1 MIKPPSIDSVDYR
14 HDMEYVT
21 AIKEYCRVHKIP
33 YYSGIESFIEVIY
46 NHTGEAISRYY
57 HNNPMYISECYN
69 DYFGYDVQER
79 YDPIKGI
86 DDCDFIDNFELF
98 INVDVPEGIDLPS
111 WYYKAQ
117 RELKTHSYFDL
128 KKTCIKYYKEDVLQD
143 ISIKLE
149 GKSYYLASLDRKYLK
164 IILSNSNLFSK
175 ITSISNKTIS
185 KLFDATASHSY
196 VSSAIE
202 QLYANN
208 ASENKRTYLLNE
220 LNLVQLFFDLYDKS
234 KDKKAEPTSFINT
247 MFSFIEVWS
256 LAKDFLYSANSW
268 ATNPDE
274 LIKKFCRYYSS
285 IKDKV
290 AKKDQEVETK
300 INAIRRLFYTPY
312 QQGAIYEN
320 NYDAL
325 KFLFVNNEHYHQS
338 VKKVKESIRYWHKLK
353 NETKIVINNKEYT
366 NCYKDIFK
374 KEFKYIKDHT
384 IKSPFE
390 KI

>member
-149 GKSYYLASLDRKYLK
+149 GKSYYLAALDRNYLQ

-290 AKKDQEVETK
+290 SKKDQEVETK

-374 KEFKYIKDHT
+374 KEFQYIKDHT

>member
-1 MIKPPSIDSVDYR
+1 M
-14 HDMEYVT
+14 
-21 AIKEYCRVHKIP
+21 
-33 YYSGIESFIEVIY
+33 
-46 NHTGEAISRYY
+46 
-57 HNNPMYISECYN
+57 
-69 DYFGYDVQER
+69 
-79 YDPIKGI
+79 
-86 DDCDFIDNFELF
+86 
-98 INVDVPEGIDLPS
+98 
-111 WYYKAQ
+111 
-117 RELKTHSYFDL
+117 
-128 KKTCIKYYKEDVLQD
+128 LQD

-149 GKSYYLASLDRKYLK
+149 GKSYYLADLDRNYLQ
-164 IILSNSNLFSK
+164 IIMSNSNLFSK

-185 KLFDATASHSY
+185 KLFDATASHNY

-374 KEFKYIKDHT
+374 KEFQYIKDHT

>member
-69 DYFGYDVQER
+69 DYFGYYRQVY
-79 YDPIKGI
+79 YDPIRDI
-86 DDCDFIDNFELF
+86 DDCDIIENFDSFIDF
-98 INVDVPEGIDLPS
+98 DVPDMIDLPS
-111 WYYKAQ
+111 WYRKA
-117 RELKTHSYFDL
+117 RSELKTHSYFDL

-149 GKSYYLASLDRKYLK
+149 GKSYYLADLDRNYLQ

-202 QLYANN
+202 QLYVNN
-208 ASENKRTYLLNE
+208 ASEDKRTYLLNE
-220 LNLVQLFFDLYDKS
+220 LKLVQLFFDLYDKS
-234 KDKKAEPTSFINT
+234 KANKAEPTSFINT
-247 MFSFIEVWS
+247 MYNFIEVWS

-274 LIKKFCRYYSS
+274 LIKKFCKYYSS
-285 IKDKV
+285 IKDKG

-300 INAIRRLFYTPY
+300 INAIRCLFYMPY
-312 QQGAIYEN
+312 QQGAVYEN

-325 KFLFVNNEHYHQS
+325 KFLFVNNEHYHQNAE
-338 VKKVKESIRYWHKLK
+338 KVKNSIRHWHKLK

-366 NCYKDIFK
+366 NYYKDIFK
-374 KEFKYIKDHT
+374 NELQYIKDRP

>member
-1 MIKPPSIDSVDYR
+1 MIKPPLIDSVDYR
-14 HDMEYVT
+14 HDMEYVV
-21 AIKEYCRVHKIP
+21 AVKEYCRIHKIP

-57 HNNPMYISECYN
+57 FNNPMYISECYN

-79 YDPIKGI
+79 YDPITGL
-86 DDCDFIDNFELF
+86 DDCDVIENFDIF
-98 INVDVPEGIDLPS
+98 INVDVPYMIDLPA
-111 WYYKAQ
+111 WYRKA
-117 RELKTHSYFDL
+117 RSELKTHSNFDL
-128 KKTCIKYYKEDVLQD
+128 KETCIKYYKEDLLHD

-149 GKSYYLASLDRKYLK
+149 GKNYYLANLDRNYLQ

-202 QLYANN
+202 QLYANSV
-208 ASENKRTYLLNE
+208 SEAKKTYLLNE
-220 LNLVQLFFDLYDKS
+220 LKLVQLFFDLYDIS
-234 KDKKAEPTSFINT
+234 KANKAEPTSFINT
-247 MFSFIEVWS
+247 MYNFIEIWS

-274 LIKKFCRYYSS
+274 LIKRFCRYYSS
-285 IKDKV
+285 IKDKD
-290 AKKDQEVETK
+290 AKTDQEVETK
-300 INAIRRLFYTPY
+300 INAIRRLFYMPY
-312 QQGAIYEN
+312 QQGAFYEN

-338 VKKVKESIRYWHKLK
+338 VEKVKNSIRHWHKLK
-353 NETKIVINNKEYT
+353 NETKIVINNKKYT
-366 NCYKDIFK
+366 NYYKDIFK
-374 KEFKYIKDHT
+374 TEFQYIKDHP

>member
-46 NHTGEAISRYY
+46 NHTGEAISRCY

-149 GKSYYLASLDRKYLK
+149 GKSYYLAALDRNYLQ

-290 AKKDQEVETK
+290 SKKDQEVETK

-374 KEFKYIKDHT
+374 KEFQYIKDHT

>member
-1 MIKPPSIDSVDYR
+1 MIKLPSIDSVDYR

-57 HNNPMYISECYN
+57 LKNPMYISKCYN

-86 DDCDFIDNFELF
+86 DDYDFIDNFELF
-98 INVDVPEGIDLPS
+98 INFDVPEGIDLPT

-117 RELKTHSYFDL
+117 RESKTHSNFDL
-128 KKTCIKYYKEDVLQD
+128 KETCIKYYKEDLLHD
-143 ISIKLE
+143 IFIKLE
-149 GKSYYLASLDRKYLK
+149 GKSYYLADLDRNYLQ

-185 KLFDATASHSY
+185 KLFDATASHGY

-208 ASENKRTYLLNE
+208 ASEDKRSYLLNE
-220 LNLVQLFFDLYDKS
+220 LKLVQLFFDLYDIS
-234 KDKKAEPTSFINT
+234 KANKAEPTSFINT
-247 MFSFIEVWS
+247 MYNFIEVWS

-285 IKDKV
+285 IKDKDG
-290 AKKDQEVETK
+290 KKDQEQETK
-300 INAIRRLFYTPY
+300 INAIRQLFYMPY
-312 QQGAIYEN
+312 QEGAIYEN

-325 KFLFVNNEHYHQS
+325 KFLFVNNEHYLQS
-338 VKKVKESIRYWHKLK
+338 VEKVKNSIRHWHKLK
-353 NETKIVINNKEYT
+353 DATKIVINNKEYT
-366 NCYKDIFK
+366 NYYKDIFK
-374 KEFKYIKDHT
+374 KELQYIKDHP

>member
-1 MIKPPSIDSVDYR
+1 MIKPPLIDSVDYR
-14 HDMEYVT
+14 HDMEYVA

-57 HNNPMYISECYN
+57 HNNPIYISECYN
-69 DYFGYDVQER
+69 DYFGYDKQVY
-79 YDPIKGI
+79 YDPIRGI
-86 DDCDFIDNFELF
+86 DDCDVIDNFDNF
-98 INVDVPEGIDLPS
+98 IEFDVPDMIDLPS
-111 WYYKAQ
+111 WYRKVKS
-117 RELKTHSYFDL
+117 ELKTLPSFDL
-128 KKTCIKYYKEDVLQD
+128 KETCIKYYKEDVLQD

-149 GKSYYLASLDRKYLK
+149 GNSHYLANLDRNYLQ

-220 LNLVQLFFDLYDKS
+220 LKLVQLFFDLYDKS
-234 KDKKAEPTSFINT
+234 KANKAEPTSFINT
-247 MFSFIEVWS
+247 MYNFIEIWS

-268 ATNPDE
+268 ATKPDE
-274 LIKKFCRYYSS
+274 LIKKFCKYYSS
-285 IKDKV
+285 IKDKDT
-290 AKKDQEVETK
+290 KKDQEQETK
-300 INAIRRLFYTPY
+300 INAIRRLFYMPY
-312 QQGAIYEN
+312 QKGAIYEN
-320 NYDAL
+320 NYDVL
-325 KFLFVNNEHYHQS
+325 KFLFVNNEHYLQS
-338 VKKVKESIRYWHKLK
+338 VKKVKNSIRHWHKIK

-366 NCYKDIFK
+366 NYYKDIFK
-374 KEFKYIKDHT
+374 NELQYIKDHP
-384 IKSPFE
+384 IKLPF
-390 KI
+390 